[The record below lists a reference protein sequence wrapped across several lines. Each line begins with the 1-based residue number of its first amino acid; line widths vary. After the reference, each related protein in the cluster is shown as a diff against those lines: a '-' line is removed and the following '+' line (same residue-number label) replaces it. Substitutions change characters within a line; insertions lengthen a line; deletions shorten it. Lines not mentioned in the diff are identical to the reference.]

1 MNLREGSI
9 GLQESISI
17 VAIAVF
23 IDGVFASHTQSLY
36 QYGNSSYLS
45 VLLSVGLSLGVFLL
59 TLGAMKKTGEKHLTE
74 LLYFAFGP
82 VGKLLVGLV
91 LVSILILAAGAPTG
105 RFLLMFSRF
114 VFVEEN
120 NWRIMIYM
128 VTAIVVLAWMGMEA
142 IARTARILIW
152 VLLGSVIVALIMA
165 FPGYEWYRLE
175 PVLGNGTGDI
185 LLQSLRGTY
194 RFFAPLC
201 SWLCLT
207 KSAQKLEFT
216 RKTGV
221 YATASAGIFSSIV
234 QFCLG
239 LTYPYYELSVM
250 HSPMYRITTMAEE
263 SSFQRL
269 DVLLLFFWL
278 VGSLL
283 GAAFHTFAAALLF
296 VRLFGQSDIR
306 PAVVSVGIVMTMLA
320 LMGQFNIPW
329 FENFGAFM
337 ADYGWIFM
345 LLPFIAA
352 SIIAYIKTSIK
363 DGKGMNR
370 IEKG

>member
-17 VAIAVF
+17 IAIAIF
-23 IDGVFASHTQSLY
+23 IDGVFASHTQSMY

-45 VLLSVGLSLGVFLL
+45 ALLSAGLALGVFLF
-59 TLGAMKKTGEKHLTE
+59 TLGAMKKTGKKHLTE
-74 LLYFAFGP
+74 LLHFAFGP
-82 VGKLLVGLV
+82 TGKMLAGLV
-91 LVSILILAAGAPTG
+91 LVGILILAAGAPTG

-128 VTAIVVLAWMGMEA
+128 VAAVVILAWMGMEA
-142 IARTARILIW
+142 IARTSRILIW
-152 VLLGSVIVALIMA
+152 VLLGSVVVALIMA

-175 PVLGNGTGDI
+175 PMLGNGAKHI
-185 LLQSLRGTY
+185 VLQSLQGTY

-207 KSAQKLEFT
+207 KSAQRLEFT
-216 RKTGV
+216 KKAGV
-221 YATASAGIFSSIV
+221 YAITSAGIFSSIT
-234 QFCLG
+234 QLCLG

-278 VGSLL
+278 IGALL

-329 FENFGAFM
+329 FEDFGAFM
-337 ADYGWIFM
+337 TTYGWIFM
-345 LLPFIAA
+345 LLPFIVA
-352 SIIAYIKTSIK
+352 SIIAYIKASIR
-363 DGKGMNR
+363 DRKGMKQV
-370 IEKG
+370 EKG